1 MFAVMGITGN
11 VGGAVADTLLQHGKK
26 VRGIVRDAAKA
37 RTWQENGLEIVTSN
51 YDDHLTTAFSGVEGV
66 FVMIPPNM
74 VPEPGFPDSVVRIAA
89 IKKAILAAKPPRAVF
104 LSSWGSDK
112 TSGLGLIAPNRIL
125 EQELGDTGVPSAFLR
140 PGWFMENLLYSF
152 SAARSTGN
160 YFSFYQPLER
170 PYAMVATKDVGR
182 IGAQTLVQDWQ
193 GNRVIEIS
201 GPISYS
207 SKDAAAALGAAMG
220 RPVAAV
226 AVPRDSWVDTLA
238 QNGLPADRS
247 GAYIE
252 MVDGLNSGWIDFG
265 VLGTE
270 QTKGTTD
277 LVTTVKALAAKSNS
291 RVEPATH

>member
-11 VGGAVADTLLQHGKK
+11 VGGAVADTLLQHGKE

-37 RTWQENGLEIVTSN
+37 RAWQDKGVEIVTPN
-51 YDDHLTTAFSGVEGV
+51 YGDHLAAALSGVEGV

-89 IKKAILAAKPPRAVF
+89 IKKAIFAAKPPRAVF
-104 LSSWGSDK
+104 LSSWGSEK
-112 TSGLGLIAPNRIL
+112 TSGIGLIAPNRIL
-125 EQELGDTGVPSAFLR
+125 EQELGETGVPSAFLR
-140 PGWFMENLLYSF
+140 PAWFMENLVYSL

-182 IGAQTLVQDWQ
+182 IGAQTLLQEWQ
-193 GNRVIEIS
+193 GNRVIEIP

-207 SKDAAAALGAAMG
+207 SKDAAAALGTAIG
-220 RPVAAV
+220 RSIAAV

-238 QNGLPADRS
+238 QNGMPADRS

-252 MVDGLNSGWIDFG
+252 MVDSLNSGWIDFG
-265 VLGTE
+265 VPGTE
-270 QTKGTTD
+270 QFKGTTD
-277 LVTTVKALAAKSNS
+277 LMTTVKALVAKSN
-291 RVEPATH
+291 

>member
-11 VGGAVADTLLQHGKK
+11 VGGVVADTLLQHGKK

-37 RTWQENGLEIVTSN
+37 QTWQEKGVEIVTSD

-66 FVMIPPNM
+66 FVMIPPNLL
-74 VPEPGFPDSVVRIAA
+74 PEPGFPDSIVRIAA
-89 IKKAILAAKPPRAVF
+89 IKKALLAAKPPRAVL
-104 LSSWGSDK
+104 LSSWGSEQ
-112 TSGLGLIAPNRIL
+112 TSGLGLIAANRIS
-125 EQELGDTGVPSAFLR
+125 EQELGDAGVPSAFLR
-140 PGWFMENLLYSF
+140 PAWFMENLVYSL

-182 IGAQTLVQDWQ
+182 IGAQTLLQDWQ

-207 SKDAAAALGAAMG
+207 SKDAAVALGAALG
-220 RPVAAV
+220 RPITAV

-238 QNGLPADRS
+238 QNGMPADRS
-247 GAYIE
+247 GLYIE
-252 MVDGLNSGWIDFG
+252 MVDRLNSGWIHFG
-265 VLGTE
+265 VPGTE
-270 QTKGTTD
+270 HIRGNTD
-277 LVTTVKALAAKSNS
+277 LVATVKALAAKFN
-291 RVEPATH
+291 

>member
-11 VGGAVADTLLQHGKK
+11 VGGTVADTLLRHGKQ

-37 RTWQENGLEIVTSN
+37 QAWQDKGVEIVTSD
-51 YDDHLTTAFSGVEGV
+51 YDDHLTSALSGVEGV

-89 IKKAILAAKPPRAVF
+89 IKKAILAIRPPRAVF
-104 LSSWGSDK
+104 LSSWGSEK

-140 PGWFMENLLYSF
+140 PAWFMENLVYSL

-160 YFSFYQPLER
+160 YFSLYHPLER

-182 IGAQTLVQDWQ
+182 IGAQTLLEDRQ
-193 GNRVIEIS
+193 GNRVIEIP

-207 SKDAAAALGAAMG
+207 SKDVAAALGAAIG
-220 RPVAAV
+220 RPIAAV

-238 QNGLPADRS
+238 QNGMPADRS

-252 MVDGLNSGWIDFG
+252 MVDSLNSGWIGFG
-265 VLGTE
+265 VAGTE
-270 QTKGTTD
+270 QAKGTTD
-277 LVTTVKALAAKSNS
+277 LVTTVKALAAKSN
-291 RVEPATH
+291 

>member
-1 MFAVMGITGN
+1 MFAVMGITGK

-37 RTWQENGLEIVTSN
+37 RAWQDKGVEIVTSN
-51 YDDHLTTAFSGVEGV
+51 YDDHLITALSGVQGV
-66 FVMIPPNM
+66 FAMIPPNM
-74 VPEPGFPDSVVRIAA
+74 VPEPGFPDSVAYIAA
-89 IKKAILAAKPPRAVF
+89 IKKAILAVKPSRAVF
-104 LSSWGSDK
+104 LSSWGSEK
-112 TSGLGLIAPNRIL
+112 TSGLGLIAANRIL

-140 PGWFMENLLYSF
+140 PAWFMENVVYSL

-170 PYAMVATKDVGR
+170 PFAMVATKDVGR
-182 IGAQTLVQDWQ
+182 IGAQTLLQDWQ
-193 GNRVIEIS
+193 GNRLIEIP

-207 SKDAAAALGAAMG
+207 SKDVAAALGAAIG
-220 RPVAAV
+220 RPIAAV

-238 QNGLPADRS
+238 QNGMPADRS

-252 MVDGLNSGWIDFG
+252 MVDSLNSGWIDFG
-265 VLGTE
+265 VPGTE

-277 LVTTVKALAAKSNS
+277 LVTAVKALAAKSN
-291 RVEPATH
+291 

>member
-11 VGGAVADTLLQHGKK
+11 VGGTIADTLLQHGKQ

-37 RTWQENGLEIVTSN
+37 QAWQDKGVEIVTSD
-51 YDDHLTTAFSGVEGV
+51 YDDHLTAALSGVEGV

-89 IKKAILAAKPPRAVF
+89 IKKAILAIKPPRAVF
-104 LSSWGSDK
+104 LSSWGSEK

-140 PGWFMENLLYSF
+140 PAWFMENLVYSL

-160 YFSFYQPLER
+160 YFSLYHPLDR

-182 IGAQTLVQDWQ
+182 IGAQTLLQDWQ
-193 GNRVIEIS
+193 GNRVVEIS

-207 SKDAAAALGAAMG
+207 SKDAAAALGAAIG
-220 RPVAAV
+220 RPIAAV

-238 QNGLPADRS
+238 QNGMPADRS

-252 MVDGLNSGWIDFG
+252 MVDGLNSGWIGFG
-265 VLGTE
+265 VPGTE
-270 QTKGTTD
+270 QTKGTSD
-277 LVTTVKALAAKSNS
+277 LVTTVKALAAKSN
-291 RVEPATH
+291 

>member
-11 VGGAVADTLLQHGKK
+11 VGGAVAGTLLEHGKR
-26 VRGIVRDAAKA
+26 VRAIVRDLAKA
-37 RTWQENGLEIVTSN
+37 RTWEAQGVEIVTSN
-51 YDDHLTTAFSGVEGV
+51 YDDHLITAFSGVEGV

-89 IKKAILAAKPPRAVF
+89 IKKAILAVKPPRAVF
-104 LSSWGSDK
+104 LSSWGSEK

-140 PGWFMENLLYSF
+140 PAWFMENLVYSL

-182 IGAQTLVQDWQ
+182 IGAQTLLQDWQ

-201 GPISYS
+201 GPTSYS
-207 SKDAAAALGAAMG
+207 SKDAAAALGLAIG
-220 RPVAAV
+220 RPIAAV
-226 AVPRDSWVDTLA
+226 AVPRDSWVRSLA
-238 QNGLPADRS
+238 QNGMPADRS

-252 MVDGLNSGWIDFG
+252 MVDSLNSGWIDLG
-265 VLGTE
+265 VPGTE
-270 QTKGTTD
+270 QTKGATD
-277 LVTTVKALAAKSNS
+277 LVTTVKALAAKSN
-291 RVEPATH
+291 

>member
-11 VGGAVADTLLQHGKK
+11 VGGAVAGTLLQQGKK
-26 VRGIVRDAAKA
+26 VRGIVRDSPKA
-37 RTWQENGLEIVTSN
+37 RTWEAQGVEIVTSN
-51 YDDHLTTAFSGVEGV
+51 YDEHLITAFSGVEGV

-74 VPEPGFPDSVVRIAA
+74 IPEPGFPDSVVRIAA
-89 IKKAILAAKPPRAVF
+89 IKKAILVVKPPRAVF
-104 LSSWGSDK
+104 LSSWGSEK
-112 TSGLGLIAPNRIL
+112 TSGLGLIAANRLL

-140 PGWFMENLLYSF
+140 PAWFMENLGYSL

-182 IGAQTLVQDWQ
+182 IGAQTLLQDWQ

-207 SKDAAAALGAAMG
+207 SKDAAAALGAAIG
-220 RPVAAV
+220 RPIAAV

-238 QNGLPADRS
+238 QNGMPADRS
-247 GAYIE
+247 GASIE
-252 MVDGLNSGWIDFG
+252 MVDSLNSGWIDLG
-265 VLGTE
+265 VPGTE

-277 LVTTVKALAAKSNS
+277 LETTVKALAEKFN
-291 RVEPATH
+291 

>member
-11 VGGAVADTLLQHGKK
+11 VGGTIADTLLQYGKQ

-37 RTWQENGLEIVTSN
+37 QAWQDKGVEIVTSG
-51 YDDHLTTAFSGVEGV
+51 YDDHLTAALSGVEGV

-89 IKKAILAAKPPRAVF
+89 IKKAILAIKPPRAVF
-104 LSSWGSDK
+104 LSSWGSEK

-140 PGWFMENLLYSF
+140 PAWFMENLVYSL

-160 YFSFYQPLER
+160 YFSLYHPLDR

-182 IGAQTLVQDWQ
+182 IGAQTLLQDWQ
-193 GNRVIEIS
+193 GNRVVEIS

-207 SKDAAAALGAAMG
+207 SKDAAAALGAAIG
-220 RPVAAV
+220 RPIAAV

-238 QNGLPADRS
+238 QNGMPADRS

-252 MVDGLNSGWIDFG
+252 MVDGLNSGWIGFG
-265 VLGTE
+265 VPGTE
-270 QTKGTTD
+270 QTKGTSD
-277 LVTTVKALAAKSNS
+277 LVTTVKALAAKSN
-291 RVEPATH
+291 

>member
-11 VGGAVADTLLQHGKK
+11 VAGAVADTLLQHGKK
-26 VRGIVRDAAKA
+26 VRGIVRDSAKA
-37 RTWQENGLEIVTSN
+37 RTWEAQSVEIVTSN
-51 YDDHLTTAFSGVEGV
+51 YDDHLITAFSGVEGV

-89 IKKAILAAKPPRAVF
+89 IKKAILAVKPPRAVF
-104 LSSWGSDK
+104 LSSWGSEK

-140 PGWFMENLLYSF
+140 PAWFMENLGYSL

-182 IGAQTLVQDWQ
+182 IGAQTLLEGWQ
-193 GNRVIEIS
+193 RNRVIEIS
-201 GPISYS
+201 GPIAYS
-207 SKDAAAALGAAMG
+207 SKDAAAALGAAIG
-220 RPVAAV
+220 RPIAAV
-226 AVPRDSWVDTLA
+226 AVPRDSWVRSLA
-238 QNGLPADRS
+238 QNGMPPDRS

-252 MVDGLNSGWIDFG
+252 MVDSLNSGWIDLG
-265 VLGTE
+265 VPGTE

-277 LVTTVKALAAKSNS
+277 LVTTVKALAAKSN
-291 RVEPATH
+291 EPATH

>member
-11 VGGAVADTLLQHGKK
+11 VGGAVAGTLLQHGKK
-26 VRGIVRDAAKA
+26 VRAIVRDSAKA
-37 RTWQENGLEIVTSN
+37 RTWEAQGVEIVTSN
-51 YDDHLTTAFSGVEGV
+51 YDDHLITAFSGADGV

-89 IKKAILAAKPPRAVF
+89 IKKAILAVKPPRAVF
-104 LSSWGSDK
+104 LSSWGSEK
-112 TSGLGLIAPNRIL
+112 TSGLGLIAANRIL

-140 PGWFMENLLYSF
+140 PAWFMENLGYSL

-170 PYAMVATKDVGR
+170 SYAMVAAKDVGR
-182 IGAQTLVQDWQ
+182 IGAQTLLQDWQ

-207 SKDAAAALGAAMG
+207 SKDAAVALGAAIG

-226 AVPRDSWVDTLA
+226 AVPRDSWVRSLA
-238 QNGLPADRS
+238 ENGMAADRS

-252 MVDGLNSGWIDFG
+252 MVDSLNSGWIDFG
-265 VLGTE
+265 VPGTE

-277 LVTTVKALAAKSNS
+277 LVTTVKALASKSD
-291 RVEPATH
+291 

>member
-11 VGGAVADTLLQHGKK
+11 VGGAVARTLLQHGKK
-26 VRGIVRDAAKA
+26 VRGIVRDSAKA
-37 RTWQENGLEIVTSN
+37 RTWEEKGVEIVTSN
-51 YDDHLTTAFSGVEGV
+51 YDDHLITAFSGEEGV
-66 FVMIPPNM
+66 FVMIPPSM
-74 VPEPGFPDSVVRIAA
+74 VPEPSFPDSVVRIAA
-89 IKKAILAAKPPRAVF
+89 IKKAILAVKAARAVV
-104 LSSWGSDK
+104 LSSWGSEK
-112 TSGLGLIAPNRIL
+112 TSGLGLIAANRIL
-125 EQELGDTGVPSAFLR
+125 EQELGDTGVSSAFLR

-182 IGAQTLVQDWQ
+182 IGAQTLLQDWQ
-193 GNRVIEIS
+193 GKRVIEIS

-207 SKDAAAALGAAMG
+207 SKDAADALGAAIG

-226 AVPRDSWVDTLA
+226 AVPRGSWVDTLA

-291 RVEPATH
+291 RVEPAG

>member
-1 MFAVMGITGN
+1 MYAVMGITGN
-11 VGGAVADTLLQHGKK
+11 VGGTIADTLLQQGKQ
-26 VRGIVRDAAKA
+26 VRGIVRDATKA
-37 RTWQENGLEIVTSN
+37 WAWQDKGVEIVTSN
-51 YDDHLTTAFSGVEGV
+51 YDDHLTAALSGVEGV

-89 IKKAILAAKPPRAVF
+89 IKKAILAVKPPRAVF
-104 LSSWGSDK
+104 LSSWGSEK

-125 EQELGDTGVPSAFLR
+125 EQELGGTGVPSAFLR
-140 PGWFMENLLYSF
+140 PAWFMENVVYSL

-182 IGAQTLVQDWQ
+182 IGAQTLLQDWQ

-207 SKDAAAALGAAMG
+207 SKDVAAALGGAIG
-220 RPVAAV
+220 RPIAAV

-238 QNGLPADRS
+238 QNGMPADRS

-252 MVDGLNSGWIDFG
+252 LVDSLNSGWIDFG
-265 VLGTE
+265 VPGTE
-270 QTKGTTD
+270 QSKGTTD
-277 LVTTVKALAAKSNS
+277 LVTTVKALAAKSN
-291 RVEPATH
+291 